1 MTRLLL
7 LFPLLATVELLA
19 AVEWVD
25 PFIGTSAKTN
35 GHAFPGAACP
45 HGLVQASPDTGT
57 GDWEH
62 CAGYLY
68 EDPAILG
75 FSHTHFCG
83 TGGADLGDVL
93 LLPFTGDDVELRG
106 LKNPADEKASP
117 GYYAVSLT
125 NYGVRAEISATPRT
139 AIHRWRFPSGCSAKV
154 LVDLQ
159 HGIVRHP
166 YLLTNRV
173 TAAACTFGADGR
185 SLRGFNQVSAW
196 LQRKVC
202 FALVFDR
209 PIVARRRLPPREGE
223 MAARYVLEFGV
234 PVGGR
239 LCAKVGISV
248 NSVEAAERALAVE
261 SPDWDFETVRDRA
274 QAQWE
279 RELSRMVV
287 VEASADKRQVFYSA
301 LYRFFLQPNDLS
313 DVGMPAEYSGYSF
326 WDTFRAAFPL
336 QTIIAP
342 EMMAGYVDSLMRL
355 QRRQGFMPVM
365 PFFGCEACSMIGNHS
380 IPVVVDAF
388 LKGIAGPVDEME
400 LLVAVTNSLTVLHP
414 GKPKEDWPLLDR
426 YGYYPLDM
434 VPNQSASR
442 TLEASYDDACAARL
456 CMALGAKEAAGR
468 FERRA
473 NGWTNLFDRTQML
486 MRAKDS
492 YGRWREP
499 FDPFRTGY
507 IENDFTEGNSWQYT
521 WHVLQD
527 VPGLV
532 RAFGGAAVFAD
543 RLDRLFHLP
552 EASEASGR
560 IRDATGLIGQY
571 PHGNEPAHHAAYLFT
586 LVDRPERTAELV
598 REIVDR
604 FYTVGPAG
612 ICGNEDCG
620 QMSAWYLFACLGF
633 YPVDPCGGTFVLG
646 APQAR
651 RVEVRL
657 PHGRTLTVLAEG
669 LSEANRYVSS
679 VTLNGRPLGQTV
691 TYQDLMAGGELVFKM
706 GDRSNARR

>member
-1 MTRLLL
+1 MTRQLM
-7 LFPLLATVELLA
+7 LFPLLVAVELLATVEY
-19 AVEWVD
+19 VD
-25 PFIGTSAKTN
+25 PFIGTSARTN

-93 LLPFTGDDVELRG
+93 LLPFTGDGEALRG
-106 LKNPADEKASP
+106 IKDPAYEKASP

-139 AIHRWRFPSGCSAKV
+139 AIHRWRFPMGCHAKV

-159 HGIVRHP
+159 HGIVRYPH
-166 YLLTNRV
+166 LLTNRV
-173 TAAACTFGADGR
+173 TSAACSFGADGR
-185 SLRGFNQVSAW
+185 SLRGFNEVSAW

-202 FALVFDR
+202 FALVFDC

-234 PVGGR
+234 PADGELR
-239 LCAKVGISV
+239 AKVGISL
-248 NSVEAAERALAVE
+248 NSIEAAERALAVE
-261 SPDWDFETVRDRA
+261 NPEWNLEAVRDRA
-274 QAQWE
+274 QARWE
-279 RELSRMVV
+279 REFSRM
-287 VEASADKRQVFYSA
+287 ELADTSSDKRRVFYSA
-301 LYRFFLQPNDLS
+301 LYRLFLQPNDLS

-336 QTIIAP
+336 QTVIAP

-388 LKGIAGPVDEME
+388 LKGIAGPVDAIE
-400 LLVAVTNSLTVLHP
+400 LLEAVTNSLTVLHP
-414 GKPKEDWPLLDR
+414 GKPKEDWSLLDR

-442 TLEASYDDACAARL
+442 TLEATYDDACAARL
-456 CMALGAKEAAGR
+456 CRALGATGAAER

-473 NGWTNLFDRTQML
+473 NGWTNLFDRTHML

-492 YGRWREP
+492 HGHWREP

-521 WHVLQD
+521 WHVLHD
-527 VPGLV
+527 ASGLI
-532 RAFGGAAVFAD
+532 RTFGGAAVFAD

-560 IRDATGLIGQY
+560 IRDSTGLIGQY

-586 LVDRPERTAELV
+586 LADRPERTAEIV
-598 REIVDR
+598 REIVDS

-646 APQAR
+646 APQSR
-651 RVEVRL
+651 KVVVRL
-657 PHGRTLTVLAEG
+657 PEGRTLTVLAKG
-669 LSEANRYVSS
+669 LSDANRYVSR
-679 VTLNGRPLGQTV
+679 VTLNGRQLEQTV
-691 TYQDLMAGGELVFKM
+691 TYSDLMAGGELVFVM
-706 GDRSNARR
+706 RGR